1 MEPDQHP
8 SLTAQAFT
16 IVVLTVRTQA
26 TQPLTVRLTPET
38 LRRLAVRTRRLFLP
52 TAPTIE
58 FAVAVGGQ
66 AYTAEQLAAD
76 TLAETFAEWTRT
88 TVAQELRDQSLPLVL
103 PISGHALRTTLP
115 ATLPPP
121 PVAAANDEPPYF
133 QAIGFPAAL
142 LGSASALATLLPPR
156 PDRAFTPV
164 DRDHPAIVPLEACI
178 SAAVGLPA
186 EDVFLIAPLQT
197 AAIAEWVTDMSAQ
210 FRREWA
216 LEHARSL
223 ATSVECPVAATVAAY
238 GQDGAMSHWS
248 VVIQDVATLD
258 VVATYRYRADDF
270 SDGVEAL
277 QYVNDLAFAWG
288 IQQVVSVP
296 VLLPV
301 VLDATGALIV
311 YRQTPEHNQL
321 AALLTHPE
329 RGH

>member
-1 MEPDQHP
+1 MAQDRPAL
-8 SLTAQAFT
+8 LTAQAFT

-26 TQPLTVRLTPET
+26 TQPLTVRLSPDT
-38 LRRLAVRTRRLFLP
+38 LRRVAVRTRRLFLP
-52 TAPTIE
+52 TASTVE
-58 FAVAVGGQ
+58 FSVAVGGQ
-66 AYTAEQLAAD
+66 AYTAEQLATD

-88 TVAQELRDQSLPLVL
+88 TVAEELRDRSLPLVL
-103 PISGHALRTTLP
+103 PISGHVLRTTLP
-115 ATLPPP
+115 APLPPP

-142 LGSASALATLLPPR
+142 LGSESALATLLPPH
-156 PDRAFTPV
+156 PARAFTPV
-164 DRDHPAIVPLEACI
+164 DRDHPATTPLETSI
-178 SAAVGLPA
+178 SAGLGLPA

-216 LEHARSL
+216 VEHARSV
-223 ATSVECPVAATVAAY
+223 ATTVACPVAATVAAY

-248 VVIQDVATLD
+248 VVIQEVETLD
-258 VVATYRYRADDF
+258 VVATYRFRTDDF
-270 SDGVEAL
+270 FDGVEAL

-288 IQQVVSVP
+288 AQQVVSVP

-301 VLDATGALIV
+301 VLDATGMLIV

-321 AALLTHPE
+321 ATLLTHPE

>member
-1 MEPDQHP
+1 MEQDR
-8 SLTAQAFT
+8 SSALTAQAFVV
-16 IVVLTVRTQA
+16 VVLTVRTQA

-52 TAPTIE
+52 TAPTVE

-66 AYTAEQLAAD
+66 AYTAEQLATA
-76 TLAETFAEWTRT
+76 TLAETFADWTRT
-88 TVAQELRDQSLPLVL
+88 TVAEELRDRSLPLVL

-115 ATLPPP
+115 APLPPP

-133 QAIGFPAAL
+133 QAIGFPAAV
-142 LGSASALATLLPPR
+142 LGTASTLATLLPPR
-156 PDRAFTPV
+156 PTTVFTPV

-178 SAAVGLPA
+178 SAALELPA
-186 EDVFLIAPLQT
+186 EDVFLIAPLHT

-223 ATSVECPVAATVAAY
+223 ATSVDRPVAATVAAY
-238 GQDGAMSHWS
+238 GNDGVMSHWS
-248 VVIQDVATLD
+248 VVMQEIETLD
-258 VVATYRYRADDF
+258 VVATYRFRTDDF
-270 SDGVEAL
+270 SDGAEAL
-277 QYVNDLAFAWG
+277 QHVNDLAFAWG
-288 IQQVVSVP
+288 AQQVVSVP

-311 YRQTPEHNQL
+311 YRQTPDHNQL
-321 AALLTHPE
+321 AALISRAE